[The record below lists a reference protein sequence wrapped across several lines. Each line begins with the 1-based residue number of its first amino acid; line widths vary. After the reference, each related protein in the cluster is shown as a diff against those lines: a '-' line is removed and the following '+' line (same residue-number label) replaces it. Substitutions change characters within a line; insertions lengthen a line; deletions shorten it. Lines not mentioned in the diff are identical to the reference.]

1 MKEIHRELTREDNE
15 LIQLMMNNGETRE
28 KAISKIY
35 SGVYSL
41 KQSDFSTVASL
52 CESNGEEYKE
62 EAFQR
67 IFKLNREKCKRLILA
82 KKARIENPKIL
93 KKEDKPFSW
102 SVSVQKR
109 R

>member
-1 MKEIHRELTREDNE
+1 MNQIPKELTREDNE
-15 LIQLMMNNGETRE
+15 LVQLMMNNGETRDN
-28 KAISKIY
+28 AILKIR
-35 SGVYSL
+35 SNVYSL
-41 KQSDFSTVASL
+41 KQSDFSTIASL

-67 IFKLNREKCKRLILA
+67 IFKLNRQKLQRVILA
-82 KKARIENPKIL
+82 KKVRIDNPKVL
-93 KKEDKPFSW
+93 KEEDKPFSW